1 MKHRIAPIFASFTYA
16 AALTLLSGILGCSRD
31 ESSARPSR
39 TQSLSSTNA
48 APSPATA
55 TATATA
61 TAEPARLTFTVNYAQ
76 TPFKAA
82 LKDFETRSG
91 LKLGYADKLVADA
104 PPVTLRSENAPAEK
118 VLLELLRPQGLEA
131 IMTDKNL
138 AAIVPAYSDQ
148 GMAKAFGRALAT
160 GLRLANKLDGAKV
173 EGDEVKV
180 PGWTS
185 EDDEDLALGI
195 TDLFVSITYANS
207 RSRTGGQV
215 DQEERVEAIRALLH
229 SADPL
234 VRAGAMTLLAN
245 YSVMDGGIRQFG
257 REIEQGFADPHP
269 VVRTASAIQFAAGL
283 GKNVQWQDQKSSA
296 ADAAATLRKLAA
308 DPEAGVRMAAA
319 FALRVDYSRGMPVDP
334 DGAVLDQLLADR
346 SAFLRQTL
354 RLVTMADSSS
364 LDRMPEGPV
373 KAKWLAL
380 NADDGLKATLRDPN
394 PIARAV
400 SFAFAQMVQMGQQRR
415 DKAAPRDRIAE
426 IWTEAE
432 LAKDPWM
439 KMVHGLLTPALSG
452 DYSVAIEKVVAAAGS
467 DKPSHL
473 MAAALTLGAGS
484 RIYGRGMPQAAA
496 RGEKPA
502 PPKIPDLVPL
512 IARLSSS
519 QWLWARLSGIAVNA
533 YLPFVGPMSA
543 TPLTPEALK
552 AAETRISAALASPE
566 EPVRLVAL
574 IAHYG
579 RTTVGLL
586 PSPEPILAALHSRS
600 VPEMLLGAQCA
611 GRCLAPDQL
620 LKEVEFLLADPSR
633 RVATET
639 LLGGIWINTALRKLA
654 PAAKLAFARQLAEL
668 VIARQDP
675 AFEIALFENLEQCL
689 RDSAQENPQLA
700 ELILTKASLEA
711 IAARY
716 RNGVVR
722 DTEAP
727 ILLNRLK
734 SAAADPAK
742 RTAVLTTWAALADRL
757 YNLPARENPAAIL
770 SLLEQAMAGEPA
782 NAREAAAR
790 LRALPRLISASPRLI
805 QGTGPLPTHVAKA
818 FERALASAGEPVP
831 STESVAVLVATISH
845 LNSATMV
852 LNGKKSIPYLDAWTT
867 NHPALIQAMNG
878 AVQKILAGNRE
889 EAKVQVWCA
898 LARSGDKLAVEALA
912 ERILDGRMPDQMLPN
927 VMNTAA
933 ANPDLVPPAFAP
945 ALLKLVRDPAQ
956 SLDRRCALISGLNMF
971 PNYSRRLAGE
981 IEALAWDD
989 KLDPKLRSQ
998 ALQSLAYSGSEAAKP
1013 ALIQKVLKDY
1023 DTLPVEM
1030 AANLG
1035 SLAYN
1040 QLATPGAEEL
1050 LVRVIEDKRLRG
1062 ENGWM
1067 TFHSLFFG
1075 LQYAQGLDKLK
1086 APDRLRQALDK
1097 LEKEWPAERRSEFQ
1111 GHVLP
1116 RLQELRKKLDPIK
1129 PAVNKHQP

>member
-1 MKHRIAPIFASFTYA
+1 
-16 AALTLLSGILGCSRD
+16 
-31 ESSARPSR
+31 
-39 TQSLSSTNA
+39 
-48 APSPATA
+48 
-55 TATATA
+55 
-61 TAEPARLTFTVNYAQ
+61 
-76 TPFKAA
+76 
-82 LKDFETRSG
+82 
-91 LKLGYADKLVADA
+91 
-104 PPVTLRSENAPAEK
+104 
-118 VLLELLRPQGLEA
+118 
-131 IMTDKNL
+131 
-138 AAIVPAYSDQ
+138 
-148 GMAKAFGRALAT
+148 MAKAFGRALAT
-160 GLRLANKLDGAKV
+160 GIRLANKLDGAKV

-180 PGWTS
+180 PGWTA

-195 TDLFVSITYANS
+195 TDVIVFFAYARNRPWINS
-207 RSRTGGQV
+207 SQV
-215 DQEERVEAIRALLH
+215 GRDERVEEIRALLR
-229 SADPL
+229 STDPL
-234 VRAGAMTLLAN
+234 VRPGALMYGLTA
-245 YSVMDGGIRQFG
+245 SGRSEFG

-269 VVRTASAIQFAAGL
+269 VVRAVSAFQFVAALDIG
-283 GKNVQWQDQKSSA
+283 QWQGQKSSA

-308 DPEAGVRMAAA
+308 DPEAGVRMVTA
-319 FALRVDYSRGMPVDP
+319 FALLLGNSRGMPVDP

-346 SAFLRQTL
+346 SAFVRQTL
-354 RLVTMADSSS
+354 RLGAFALNNPRAGV
-364 LDRMPEGPV
+364 PEGPA
-373 KAKWLAL
+373 KAKWLVL
-380 NADDGLKATLRDPN
+380 NTDDGLKATLRDPN

-400 SFAFAQMVQMGQQRR
+400 SLAVAQMVQMDQQRR
-415 DKAAPRDRIAE
+415 DKAAVRDRVAE

-439 KMVHGLLTPALSG
+439 KMVHDLLTPALSG
-452 DYSVAIEKVVAAAGS
+452 DYSVALEKVVASAVSDKHSHLAAAGFTVGVS
-467 DKPSHL
+467 GLVSL
-473 MAAALTLGAGS
+473 E
-484 RIYGRGMPQAAA
+484 GMTETAA
-496 RGEKPA
+496 RGVVEKTA
-502 PPKIPDLVPL
+502 PPKIPDLAPL
-512 IARLSSS
+512 VARLSSS
-519 QWLWARLSGIAVNA
+519 QWLWAKLSGIAVNA
-533 YLPFVGPMSA
+533 YLPFASSQLATPIPPVGGMRELSVKDFAASLLA

-552 AAETRISAALASPE
+552 AAEDRQQAALRDPS

-574 IAHYG
+574 LALTG
-579 RTTVGLL
+579 RTMAGQ
-586 PSPEPILAALHSRS
+586 PCQPEPILAALHSRR

-633 RVATET
+633 RSATET
-639 LLGGIWINTALRKLA
+639 LLGGIWLNTALRKLE
-654 PAAKLAFARQLAEL
+654 PAAKLAFARQLAEI

-675 AFEIALFENLEQCL
+675 AFDIALFKNLEQWFQ
-689 RDSAQENPQLA
+689 DAAQEKELA

-711 IAARY
+711 ITARY
-716 RNGVVR
+716 RHGFVR

-770 SLLEQAMAGEPA
+770 SLIDQAMAGEPA
-782 NAREAAAR
+782 HAREAAAR
-790 LRALPRLISASPRLI
+790 LRVLPKLISGSKSLI

-818 FERALASAGEPVP
+818 LERALASAVEPVP
-831 STESVAVLVATISH
+831 STESVAVLVATIRH

-852 LNGKKSIPYLDAWTT
+852 FNGKKSIPYLDAWTT

-889 EAKVQVWCA
+889 DDKLQVWCA

-912 ERILDGRMPDQMLPN
+912 ERILDGRVPDQMLQN

-933 ANPDLVPPAFAP
+933 ANPDLMPPAFAP

-956 SLDRRCALISGLNMF
+956 SLDRRCALISGLNMC

-989 KLDPKLRSQ
+989 KLESKLRSQ
-998 ALQSLAYSGSEAAKP
+998 ALSFLVHNSAKAAKP
-1013 ALIQKVLKDY
+1013 ALIQKVLKGY

-1035 SLAYN
+1035 SLACN
-1040 QLATPGAEEL
+1040 QLATQGAEEL
-1050 LVRVIEDKRLRG
+1050 LVCVIEDKRLRG

-1086 APDRLRQALDK
+1086 DPVRFRQALDK
-1097 LEKEWPAERRSEFQ
+1097 LEKEWPVERMNELQ

-1116 RLQELRKKLDPIK
+1116 QLQELRKKLDQLK
-1129 PAVNKHQP
+1129 PAVNKPQP